1 MGERANGELALSRQP
16 FGEQAEHHTFARA
29 WIAADEREATFA
41 HQTVLDA
48 PTEAVNLAG
57 L

>member
-29 WIAADEREATFA
+29 WITGHIESFRY
-41 HQTVLDA
+41 QRL
-48 PTEAVNLAG
+48 
-57 L
+57 